1 MLVRILQL
9 QVQTMLKIASI
20 AVQEATQIRLPLLR
34 VQHVLLGHSQY
45 SLVLQIVL
53 HVSCAKL
60 ESTLH
65 R

>member
-1 MLVRILQL
+1 
-9 QVQTMLKIASI
+9 MLKIASI

-65 R
+65 Q